1 MTAGTITRG
10 AGDGRD
16 AAEYD
21 EDGGTGEARRD
32 TGDAR
37 PVAAAEADGQTQARW
52 HGSISAALELITA
65 PLSLPLASGCA
76 SWTLVY
82 ESERCSNCKQG
93 RQRKNHNN
101 KL

>member
-21 EDGGTGEARRD
+21 ENGGTGEARRD

-37 PVAAAEADGQTQARW
+37 PAAAAEADGQTQARCN
-52 HGSISAALELITA
+52 GSISAALELITA

-76 SWTLVY
+76 SCTLVY

-93 RQRKNHNN
+93 RERKSHNN